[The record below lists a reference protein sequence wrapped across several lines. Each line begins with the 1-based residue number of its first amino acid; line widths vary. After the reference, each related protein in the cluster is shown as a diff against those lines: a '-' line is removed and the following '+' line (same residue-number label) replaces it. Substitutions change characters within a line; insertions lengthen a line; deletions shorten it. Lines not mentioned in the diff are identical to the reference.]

1 MNAFEINDET
11 FQRLDYRLLQNGPV
25 ALFWRDELLRSA
37 QADLQGL
44 GYQTIELDAGQWSN
58 SDVMHDHISSA
69 LDFPDYYG
77 RNLDALTDCLGD
89 VAMYEYGAKPESAGT
104 VLVIS
109 RYDRFAARDLSV
121 STALTDIV
129 AGAARTGLLF
139 GHRMLC
145 LLQVD
150 DPSFSMAPVGAT
162 PVLWNPEEWL
172 DSRRR

>member
-1 MNAFEINDET
+1 VSAFEINDET
-11 FQRLDYRLLQNGPV
+11 FQRLDYRLLQGGPV
-25 ALFWRDELLRSA
+25 VLFWREELLRSV
-37 QADLQGL
+37 QADLRGL
-44 GYQTIELDAGQWSN
+44 GYETTELDAGGWSS
-58 SDVMHDHISSA
+58 SDVMHEKIASA

-77 RNLDALTDCLGD
+77 RNLNALNDCLGD
-89 VAMYEYGAKPESAGT
+89 VATYEYGAEPESAGT

-109 RYDRFAARDLSV
+109 HYDRFAATDLPV
-121 STALTDIV
+121 ATAFTDIFARV
-129 AGAARTGLLF
+129 ARTGLLF

-150 DPSFSMAPVGAT
+150 DPRFSIASVGAT